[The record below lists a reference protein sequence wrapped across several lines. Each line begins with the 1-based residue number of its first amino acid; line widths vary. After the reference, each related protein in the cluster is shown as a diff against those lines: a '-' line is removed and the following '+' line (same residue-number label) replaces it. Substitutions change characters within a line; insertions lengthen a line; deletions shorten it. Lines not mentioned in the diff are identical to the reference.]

1 MKPFLFP
8 LLSALL
14 VLVAVSSPQAAELR
28 IGIVGLDT
36 SHCVSWTPYLND
48 PKHPR
53 HIPGA
58 RVVAAFKGGSPD
70 VVASHT
76 RVDRFTEQMQEK
88 WKIAIVPSI
97 EELCR
102 QVDAVMLLS

>member
-1 MKPFLFP
+1 MKSLLFR
-8 LLSALL
+8 LLPVLL
-14 VLVAVSSPQAAELR
+14 AVVAASSLRAAELR
-28 IGIVGLDT
+28 LGIVGLDT

-76 RVDRFTEQMQEK
+76 RVNRFTEQMQEK
-88 WKIAIVPSI
+88 WKITVAPSI

-102 QVDAVMLLS
+102 